1 MKKPETR
8 LTLALFAMAI
18 LLQTSCSGN
27 REPVDGLPW
36 IPKDLASS
44 ARILNDRCPEMI
56 DPESRLDSVV
66 LFEEGLYFYYT
77 LPNKEK
83 DEIPSGPFTA
93 YLMPGIVDN
102 IQTNPSMEM
111 FRDSSVVM
119 LFRYLDR
126 NGEQITEFS
135 VGPER
140 YLQK

>member
-1 MKKPETR
+1 MKKPINK
-8 LTLALFAMAI
+8 LSLVGLFIVI
-18 LLQTSCSGN
+18 LLQAACSGN

-36 IPKDLASS
+36 IPRDLASS

-56 DPESRLDSVV
+56 DPESRLDSVR
-66 LFEEGLYFYYT
+66 LQAEGLHFYYT

-83 DEIPSGPFTA
+83 DQIPSGPFTA
-93 YLMPGIVDN
+93 YVLPGIVDN
-102 IQTNPSMEM
+102 IQTNPRMEM

-126 NGEQITEFS
+126 NGELITEFS

-140 YLQK
+140 YLSQ

>member
-1 MKKPETR
+1 MKKPTKK
-8 LTLALFAMAI
+8 LLSAGFYILI
-18 LLQTSCSGN
+18 LLQLACSNN

-44 ARILNDRCPEMI
+44 ARVLNDRCPEMI
-56 DPESRLDSVV
+56 DPESRLDSV
-66 LFEEGLYFYYT
+66 LLLEEGLSFYYT

-83 DEIPSGPFTA
+83 DAIPSGPFTA
-93 YLMPGIVDN
+93 YILPGIVDN
-102 IQTNPSMEM
+102 IQTNPRMEM

-126 NGEQITEFS
+126 NGELITEFS

-140 YLQK
+140 YLQQ